1 LLPYHRKKLRALLQA
16 LLRQHDFSTAA
27 GVVSALLGAGNVS
40 DQRLER
46 DFAYYWAAMEVL
58 RQMEGSSNSKAT
70 SLKIKRLYR
79 ILHRKQP
86 NAVHTEFLPSL

>member
-1 LLPYHRKKLRALLQA
+1 MELQFLVFLA
-16 LLRQHDFSTAA
+16 Q
-27 GVVSALLGAGNVS
+27 
-40 DQRLER
+40 
-46 DFAYYWAAMEVL
+46 AAMEVL

-86 NAVHTEFLPSL
+86 NAVHTKFLPSL